1 MLWLVILLVISCN
14 MHITDCENPQRVYNK
29 YLGEYVWTSCGKCNT
44 CKKRKAS
51 RWVARLEVE
60 RSQHLVSFFVTLT
73 YADEWLPIL
82 AVDPNE
88 DKDKLIDWRHDVQVS
103 VSKDLTFLTA
113 SDKMYFDM
121 RIAQFKGIPY
131 VSVEDIQKFHKR
143 LNKYFHDKVS
153 KKWQNFRF
161 FTVTEYGSTTLR
173 PHIHSIYFVDDR
185 QVADCFEEGVC
196 SCWKYGISTTEPVL
210 RSATSYVAQYL
221 NELFELPSFYKDRPL
236 RPFFLC
242 SKRPPIGC
250 FAECE
255 ESYKE
260 IFDNG
265 VSYRVVPSPTD
276 SSKFVDVPLLRC
288 VESRLFPKVKGF
300 NFIPHSLR
308 VALYRCCCGQY
319 DKGLPYLRSFTDFIC
334 YVQGIV
340 KLNPLSHVVS
350 MLSEYFSCICHCFTD
365 KGYECLKRLY
375 YISKRVVR
383 QAFAFGYTL
392 EDYVSKIEDYW
403 NAKEIYV
410 LRKFYEFQQG
420 FTENSEFL
428 VYCYPEYCYNI
439 NKKEWRDL
447 SLVSLPSLEDCCDFN
462 TLVSVSADKY
472 DKLIKS
478 HFKNSYFE
486 SMEFSNSPL
495 FHILNLYYAQKR
507 YEIAQACCQSSA

>member
-1 MLWLVILLVISCN
+1 MNIV
-14 MHITDCENPQRVYNK
+14 DCENPQRVYNK

-60 RSQHLVSFFVTLT
+60 RSQHLVSFFTTLT
-73 YADEWLPIL
+73 YANEWLPIL

-88 DKDKLIDWRHDVQVS
+88 DKDKLVDWRHDIKVS

-113 SDKMYFDM
+113 ADRLYFDR

-131 VSVEDIQKFHKR
+131 VSVIDIQKFHKR
-143 LNKYFHDKVS
+143 LNKYFHDKVTH
-153 KKWQNFRF
+153 KWQNFRF

-173 PHIHSIYFVDDR
+173 PHVHSIYFVDEKS
-185 QVADCFEEGVC
+185 VADCFEEAVR
-196 SCWKYGISTTEPVL
+196 SCWFYGHSDTEPVL
-210 RSATSYVAQYL
+210 TTASSYVAQYL

-250 FAECE
+250 FAERSE
-255 ESYKE
+255 DFKE

-265 VSYRVVPSPTD
+265 VSTRVVADTYD
-276 SSKFVDVPLLRC
+276 SSKLVNVPLFKC
-288 VESRLFPKVKGF
+288 IENRLFPKVKGF

-308 VALYRCCCGQY
+308 VALYRCCCRQY
-319 DKGLPYLRSFTDFIC
+319 DEGLPYLRSFTEFVC

-340 KLNPLSHVVS
+340 KFNPLCHVVS
-350 MLSEYFSCICHCFTD
+350 MVSEYFSCVCHAFTD

-383 QAFAFGYTL
+383 QCVEFGVTI
-392 EDYVSKIEDYW
+392 EQYVSKIEDYW
-403 NAKEIYV
+403 NAKE
-410 LRKFYEFQQG
+410 LSCLKMFYEFQQN
-420 FTENSEFL
+420 FTEDSELL
-428 VYCYPEYCYNI
+428 VYAYPEYCYTQ
-439 NKKEWRDL
+439 NKKDWRDL
-447 SLVSLPSLEDCCDFN
+447 SLVSIPP
-462 TLVSVSADKY
+462 LVECASYDMFCRDSADCF
-472 DKLIKS
+472 DKLTKS

-486 SMEFSNSPL
+486 QLENSNAPL

-507 YEIAQACCQSSA
+507 YEVAQTHG